1 MPPDLL
7 LKLRKDIAETTSLT
21 IEYLRDRWDAAIAG
35 ASGLHNTAR
44 SGTASTSEG
53 THLTL
58 TWDSISSKDDVKNDP
73 LILAGIRAIAI
84 WIREDDNDNLR
95 NETAGLMDMFIELYK
110 ESSQGSAS
118 MDFRYPVL
126 LALEGIMATEEGIES
141 FLTQNGWQ
149 IVSADL
155 ESILR
160 STPDGQGI
168 SVMPAEN
175 RGLQIVRVLLAVLD
189 HEHTAYP
196 EENWMAIIKA
206 TAAMKAASPT
216 TPPAV
221 IEFQIAMLQLSTAL
235 LGKAS
240 GGMTKRHIT
249 SHAALAGI
257 VKQLKS
263 AVGGM
268 DDKIEA
274 AELMVL
280 LDDLSLDLENLR

>member
-7 LKLRKDIAETTSLT
+7 LKIRKDIAETISLT
-21 IEYLRDRWDAAIAG
+21 IEYLRDRWDASIAG

-95 NETAGLMDMFIELYK
+95 NEAAGLMDMFTELYK
-110 ESSQGSAS
+110 ESSHRSAS
-118 MDFRYPVL
+118 TDFRYPVL

-141 FLTQNGWQ
+141 FLAQNGWQ
-149 IVSADL
+149 IVSDDL

-160 STPDGQGI
+160 GTLDSQES
-168 SVMPAEN
+168 SVVPAAN

-189 HEHTAYP
+189 HPHTTFP
-196 EENWMAIIKA
+196 EENWMATIKA
-206 TAAMKAASPT
+206 TAAMKAASPKN
-216 TPPAV
+216 PSV
-221 IEFQIAMLQLSTAL
+221 VLEFQIAMLQLSTAL

-249 SHAALAGI
+249 SHPALAGI
-257 VKQLKS
+257 AKQLKS
-263 AVGGM
+263 VVGII
-268 DDKIEA
+268 DDKMEA
-274 AELMVL
+274 AELMGL
-280 LDDLSLDLENLR
+280 LDDVSLDLENMV